1 MLIVNLWLCRQA
13 EDDMDRMKRDL
24 DREISHLQFLKD
36 SLQRQKDTLEG
47 ELNATRTE
55 INGLKMTIAQ
65 LQTSQAGITAELQAT
80 KVNIPWYTPVRPA
93 SQQNY
98 RLQR

>member
-1 MLIVNLWLCRQA
+1 
-13 EDDMDRMKRDL
+13 MDRMKRDL

-80 KVNIPWYTPVRPA
+80 KVRFRFYMILIPQGWKCRF
-93 SQQNY
+93 
-98 RLQR
+98 